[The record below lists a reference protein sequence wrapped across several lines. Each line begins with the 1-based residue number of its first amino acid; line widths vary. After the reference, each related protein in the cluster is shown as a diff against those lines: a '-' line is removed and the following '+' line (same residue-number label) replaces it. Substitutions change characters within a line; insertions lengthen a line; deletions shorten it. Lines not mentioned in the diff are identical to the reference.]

1 MATDVEMKDVGVEEM
16 TSADYFKDHYA
27 HFGRIV
33 FYKTVSKTIFSAI
46 HEEMLKDEIRT
57 RAYMNS
63 IMKNKALFRNK
74 VVLDVGCGTG
84 IMRLGTSELSICLF
98 FSLFAAKAGA
108 KKVIAVDMS
117 AIVDRTKDIV
127 KENELEDTIT
137 VIKGKIEDVEL
148 PKGIE
153 KVIRYYAMH
162 S

>member
-27 HFGRIV
+27 HFGRTL

-84 IMRLGTSELSICLF
+84 IMRLETSELSIC
-98 FSLFAAKAGA
+98 
-108 KKVIAVDMS
+108 
-117 AIVDRTKDIV
+117 
-127 KENELEDTIT
+127 
-137 VIKGKIEDVEL
+137 
-148 PKGIE
+148 
-153 KVIRYYAMH
+153 
-162 S
+162 